1 MGEFVRR
8 SPESDPRPVRI
19 LRVIARMN
27 VGGPAWQTSVLTRG
41 LGGPR
46 WESRLVCGDVSDG
59 EADFVDLRDPGL
71 PVQRIPVL
79 GRSLRLGDDLRA
91 FMALRRE
98 IRRYRPDILHTH
110 TAKAGVLGRLA
121 GWRVPIRVHTFHG
134 HVLHGYFGPLATR
147 LVRLVEGLLARQTTC
162 LVAVGERVRDELRAA
177 GVGRRADWT
186 VIAPGVARPEVVDRK
201 SARELL
207 DLPPDRPVVL
217 FVGRI
222 TPVKR
227 LDRLVDAMVEVV
239 ERVPEAILAIVGKGD
254 DLDAAVQRARPIAGS
269 VRFLGW
275 RPDVAALYPAA
286 DLVVISSD
294 NEGMPV
300 TLLEAAMAGVPAVTT
315 DAGSAAEVVVDGSTG
330 WVVEPTVEGLVD
342 GLVDLLS
349 DAERRRRMG
358 EAARYRAERDFGAE
372 RLVADHVDLYER
384 LLATVRLSS
393 RTSP

>member
-1 MGEFVRR
+1 MSEASGTA
-8 SPESDPRPVRI
+8 PRPVRV

-41 LGGPR
+41 LVGPR

-59 EADFVDLRDPGL
+59 EADFVDLRDPDL
-71 PVQRIPVL
+71 PVHRIPVL
-79 GRSLRLGDDLRA
+79 GRSVRLGDDLRA
-91 FMALRRE
+91 FLALRRE
-98 IRRYRPDILHTH
+98 IRRFRPDILHTH

-134 HVLHGYFGPLATR
+134 HVLHGYFGPVVTR
-147 LVRLVEGLLARQTTC
+147 LVRLVEGALARRTTG
-162 LVAVGERVRDELRAA
+162 LVAVGARVRDELRAA
-177 GVGRRADWT
+177 GVGRSGDWT
-186 VIAPGVARPEVVDRK
+186 VIAPGVARPEVVDHGSPRA
-201 SARELL
+201 SLG
-207 DLPPDRPVVL
+207 LPPDAPVVL

-227 LDRLVDAMVEVV
+227 LDRLVDAMATVV
-239 ERVPEAILAIVGKGD
+239 DHVPDAILAIAGEGD
-254 DLDAAVQRARPIAGS
+254 DLDVVVERARPLAES

-315 DAGSAAEVVVDGSTG
+315 DVGSAAEVVVDGSTG
-330 WVVEPTVEGLVD
+330 RVVEPTVEGLVD
-342 GLVDLLS
+342 GLLDLLT
-349 DAERRRRMG
+349 DGDERRAMG
-358 EAARYRAERDFGAE
+358 EAARVRAEREFGAE
-372 RLVADHVDLYER
+372 RLVADHVALYER
-384 LLATVRLSS
+384 LLGAGRLSP